1 MEKIK
6 NTKKVAVLMATYNGE
21 KYLEEQLD
29 SILNQT
35 YKDFTIY
42 IQDDG
47 SSDNTVSIINSY
59 AENYNNIMFINN
71 GLNRLGASLN
81 FMTLLNY
88 VDSEYY
94 MFADQ
99 DDFWLTNKIEL
110 SINRLINIESQNG
123 KNSPIIVH
131 TDRTYTDQKLNVT
144 QVSEFNPRNRELKD
158 IEYKVEELKNCNIL
172 SIYTIVGGC
181 TMAINKKAKEISLP
195 YLNIRM
201 HDATIAMRVAHHEK
215 GIISTIYES
224 TILYRQ
230 HESNTCGISNESKFA
245 KLLKIKSVLSNNMM
259 GFYIWK
265 IYHKG
270 SFLKFLKYR
279 MRIFYL
285 QNKY

>member
-1 MEKIK
+1 MIKIK
-6 NTKKVAVLMATYNGE
+6 NQRKVAIIMATYNGE
-21 KYLEEQLD
+21 RYLKEQID
-29 SILNQT
+29 SILAQT
-35 YKDFTIY
+35 YKNFTIY
-42 IQDDG
+42 IQDDR

-59 AENYNNIMFINN
+59 SQFQDNIILIDN
-71 GLNRLGASLN
+71 GLSRLGASLN
-81 FMTLLNY
+81 FMTLLNCIE
-88 VDSEYY
+88 SEYY

-99 DDFWLTNKIEL
+99 DDFWLPNKIEL
-110 SINRLINIESQNG
+110 SIARLINLEGQYG
-123 KNSPIIVH
+123 KGSPIIVH
-131 TDRTYTDQKLNVT
+131 TDRTYTDHKLNVI
-144 QVSEFNPRNRELKD
+144 QASEFNPRNRKPKD
-158 IEYKVEELKNCNIL
+158 IEYKINQLKDCNIL

-181 TMAINKKAKEISLP
+181 TMAINKKAKEISFP

-215 GIISTIYES
+215 GIISTIFES

-230 HESNTCGISNESKFA
+230 HESNTCGISNESKFS
-245 KLLKIKSVLSNNMM
+245 KLLKITSVLSNNMM